1 MIQPIMKQ
9 ISASK
14 KSVMLVNLVKTQIT
28 QIHEKKYVKDN
39 DTNININEPTG

>member
-14 KSVMLVNLVKTQIT
+14 KSVMLVNLCKIDFT
-28 QIHEKKYVKDN
+28 QIHEKKIYVKDN
-39 DTNININEPTG
+39 DTNINIRL